1 MFGIPYLISAVSSPF
16 LGFIIDRFGR
26 RALFISMS
34 SVLLI
39 ITFIISLSLPA
50 VQGSTAET
58 IPLILIGIGYSVYCA
73 AIWGSIPYTVT
84 P

>member
-1 MFGIPYLISAVSSPF
+1 MFGIPYLISAVLSPF
-16 LGFIIDRFGR
+16 LGYMIDKTGR
-26 RALFISMS
+26 RALYISLS
-34 SVLLI
+34 SGLLI

-50 VQGSTAET
+50 VHGSKIEI
-58 IPLILIGIGYSVYCA
+58 IPLTLIGIGYSVYCA